1 METYFPCLEVSFTSC
16 QICLLCLCTNVTYS
30 LSLATDLKQNSE
42 RTNSITQHIFCR
54 GNQWE
59 SFQRLPPPEAIC
71 PYVTFCAHCT
81 CPFYLSVTVPCLSI
95 LSIILSPSLL
105 SRFHSMPS
113 VQLSRTIP
121 YRFLSLHF
129 PFTQLYIFHL
139 LSSICLSVFISAG
152 RHISSQ
158 NGVLW
163 PLPWYSKQSED
174 ITNCMFLP
182 SWNVFLTYVATSASV
197 SWTPLLFSPVFHCFG
212 GRSTVYYVYSNPIW
226 CRFQL
231 LNLNLMQ
238 VVCRFQRSTFK
249 DVKIFKKEFEIR
261 KIVKS
266 FAKFSDF
273 KDFLKFL
280 MRLYRADLLK
290 WVNARLWNPQNF
302 SFGASLVRVV
312 RLSGCST

>member
-1 METYFPCLEVSFTSC
+1 MFFNGVLKLTSFRLKALSFPQADQKSKLSTLGIRYPLLIDLAMETYFPCLEVSFTSC

-158 NGVLW
+158 NGVL
-163 PLPWYSKQSED
+163 
-174 ITNCMFLP
+174 
-182 SWNVFLTYVATSASV
+182 
-197 SWTPLLFSPVFHCFG
+197 
-212 GRSTVYYVYSNPIW
+212 
-226 CRFQL
+226 
-231 LNLNLMQ
+231 
-238 VVCRFQRSTFK
+238 
-249 DVKIFKKEFEIR
+249 
-261 KIVKS
+261 
-266 FAKFSDF
+266 
-273 KDFLKFL
+273 
-280 MRLYRADLLK
+280 
-290 WVNARLWNPQNF
+290 
-302 SFGASLVRVV
+302 
-312 RLSGCST
+312 